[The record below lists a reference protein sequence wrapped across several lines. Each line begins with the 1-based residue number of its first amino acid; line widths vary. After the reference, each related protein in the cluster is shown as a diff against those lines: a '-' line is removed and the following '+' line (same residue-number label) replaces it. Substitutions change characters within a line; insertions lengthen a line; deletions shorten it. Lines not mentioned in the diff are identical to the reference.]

1 MKGIIDSTLREG
13 EQAANVYFDLTEKLR
28 IIDLLIKVG
37 IDEIELGIAVQNP
50 ETRELI
56 KQARKLAGCPKLA
69 LWCRCLPGD
78 IEETLALS
86 PDVLALSIPVSDIH
100 IEHKLGQDRR
110 WVMTKARKSIRQA
123 KDKSHC
129 YLSLGLED
137 ASRAEPDFVEEISC
151 LAVEEGVNRIRFADT
166 LGIMDPV
173 SMFRVVT
180 RLRKR
185 FDVDIGV
192 HTHNDFGMATANAI
206 AALKAGADFA
216 DVTVSGLGERAGNA
230 ALEEVVAFL
239 IKRSKM
245 SQYKLKY
252 LPQIAHYVAQA
263 ARIPLSP
270 RSPVVGED
278 IFTCE
283 SGIHIDGI
291 IKNPSNYEPFDPAE
305 VSMRRKFLIGK
316 KTGRSALRHK
326 LKSLRT
332 NTEDRVLEE
341 LLRKVKIES
350 SRLKTSFTDEEL
362 LRCASTLSLK
372 PSLFKFL

>member
-13 EQAANVYFDLTEKLR
+13 EQTAHVYFDLTEKLR

-37 IDEIELGIAVQNP
+37 VDEIELGIAVQNP
-50 ETRELI
+50 EIDDLI
-56 KQARKLAGCPKLA
+56 KQAGKLAGCPKLA
-69 LWCRCLPGD
+69 LWCRCLPKD

-100 IEHKLGQDRR
+100 IKHKLGQDRR
-110 WVMTKARKSIRQA
+110 WVMTRTRESIRQA
-123 KDKSHC
+123 RDRSSC
-129 YLSLGLED
+129 YISLGLED
-137 ASRAEPDFVEEISC
+137 ASRAEPDFVEKISC
-151 LAVEEGVNRIRFADT
+151 IAVEEGANRIRFADT

-173 SMFRVVT
+173 SMFRIIT
-180 RLRKR
+180 RLKTR
-185 FDVDIGV
+185 FSIDIGV
-192 HTHNDFGMATANAI
+192 HTHNDFGMATANAV

-216 DVTVSGLGERAGNA
+216 DVTVNGLGERAGNA
-230 ALEEVVAFL
+230 VLEEVVAFL
-239 IKRSKM
+239 VKRSSL

-263 ARIPLSP
+263 ARIPLSH

-326 LKSLRT
+326 LRSLGI
-332 NTEDRVLEE
+332 NTEDYIPEE

-350 SRLKTSFTDEEL
+350 SRLKRNFTDVEL
-362 LRCASTLSLK
+362 LRCASMLS
-372 PSLFKFL
+372 P

>member
-13 EQAANVYFDLTEKLR
+13 EQAANVYFDLAEKLH

-50 ETRELI
+50 EIDDLI
-56 KQARKLAGCPKLA
+56 KEARKLAGCPKLA

-110 WVMTKARKSIRQA
+110 WVMTRARESIRQA
-123 KDKSHC
+123 RDKSSC

-137 ASRAEPDFVEEISC
+137 ASRAEPGFVEEISS
-151 LAVEEGVNRIRFADT
+151 LAVEEGANRIRFADT
-166 LGIMDPV
+166 LGIMDPI
-173 SMFRVVT
+173 SMFGIIT
-180 RLRKR
+180 KLRKK
-185 FDVDIGV
+185 FGIDIGV
-192 HTHNDFGMATANAI
+192 HTHNDFGMATANAV

-239 IKRSKM
+239 VKRSNVP
-245 SQYKLKY
+245 QYNLKY
-252 LPQIAHYVAQA
+252 LPQLAHYVAQA

-270 RSPVVGED
+270 RRPVVGED

-291 IKNPSNYEPFDPAE
+291 IKNPSNYEPFDPVE

-316 KTGRSALRHK
+316 KTGRNALRYK
-326 LKSLRT
+326 LRSLKT
-332 NTEDRVLEE
+332 NTEDRLLEK
-341 LLRKVKIES
+341 LLMKVKIES
-350 SRLKTSFTDEEL
+350 SRLKKSFTDEEL
-362 LRCASTLSLK
+362 LRFCSIRSEAIS
-372 PSLFKFL
+372 P

>member
-37 IDEIELGIAVQNP
+37 VDEIELGIAVQNP

-56 KQARKLAGCPKLA
+56 KQAGKLAGCPKLA

-100 IEHKLGQDRR
+100 IKHKLGQDRK
-110 WVMTKARKSIRQA
+110 WVMTRARESIRQA
-123 KDKSHC
+123 RDKSSC

-137 ASRAEPDFVEEISC
+137 ASRSDPDFVEEIFS
-151 LAVEEGVNRIRFADT
+151 LAVAEGTDRIRFADT
-166 LGIMDPV
+166 VGIMDPI
-173 SMFRVVT
+173 SMFGVIT
-180 RLRKR
+180 KLRKK
-185 FDVDIGV
+185 FSVDIGV
-192 HTHNDFGMATANAI
+192 HTHNDFGMATANAV

-230 ALEEVVAFL
+230 ALEEVIAFL
-239 IKRSKM
+239 VKRSNAP
-245 SQYKLKY
+245 QYKLKY
-252 LPQIAHYVAQA
+252 LPQLAHYVARA

-270 RSPVVGED
+270 KRPVVGED

-283 SGIHIDGI
+283 SGIHVDGI

-332 NTEDRVLEE
+332 NTEDRVLEK
-341 LLRKVKIES
+341 LLMKVKNES
-350 SRLKTSFTDEEL
+350 SRLKTSFSDEEL
-362 LRCASTLSLK
+362 LRCASMLS
-372 PSLFKFL
+372 P

>member
-56 KQARKLAGCPKLA
+56 KQAGKLAGCPKLA

-110 WVMTKARKSIRQA
+110 WVMTRALESIRQA

-137 ASRAEPDFVEEISC
+137 ASRADPDFVEKISC

-180 RLRKR
+180 KLRKQ
-185 FDVDIGV
+185 FSIDIGV
-192 HTHNDFGMATANAI
+192 HTHNDFGMATANAV
-206 AALKAGADFA
+206 AALKAGVDFA

-239 IKRSKM
+239 VKRSNAP
-245 SQYKLKY
+245 QYKLKY

-263 ARIPLSP
+263 AHILLSP
-270 RSPVVGED
+270 RRPVVGED

-283 SGIHIDGI
+283 SGIHIDGL

-305 VSMRRKFLIGK
+305 VSLMRKIIIGK
-316 KTGRSALRHK
+316 KAGKNALRHK
-326 LKSLRT
+326 LSSLGL
-332 NTEDRVLEE
+332 RVEENHLTGLLTKIKKESFRLKMGFTDNE
-341 LLRKVKIES
+341 LLRFCS
-350 SRLKTSFTDEEL
+350 SEK
-362 LRCASTLSLK
+362 
-372 PSLFKFL
+372 

>member
-1 MKGIIDSTLREG
+1 MLKKDVTIMKGIIDSTLREG
-13 EQAANVYFDLTEKLR
+13 EQAANVYFDLTEKLC

-37 IDEIELGIAVQNP
+37 IDEIELGIAVQNS
-50 ETRELI
+50 EIRELI
-56 KQARKLAGCPKLA
+56 KQAGQLAGCPKLA

-110 WVMTKARKSIRQA
+110 WVMTRARESIRQA
-123 KDKSHC
+123 RDKSSC

-137 ASRAEPDFVEEISC
+137 ASRADPDFVEKMFS
-151 LAVEEGVNRIRFADT
+151 LAVAEGANRIRFADT

-173 SMFRVVT
+173 SMFRVIT
-180 RLRKR
+180 RLKTR
-185 FDVDIGV
+185 FSIDIGV
-192 HTHNDFGMATANAI
+192 HTHNDFGMATANAV

-216 DVTVSGLGERAGNA
+216 DVTVNGFGERAGNA

-239 IKRSKM
+239 VKRSNAP
-245 SQYKLKY
+245 QYKIKY

-270 RSPVVGED
+270 RRPVVGED

-291 IKNPSNYEPFDPAE
+291 IKNPSNYEPFDPEE

-316 KTGRSALRHK
+316 KAGRSALRHK
-326 LKSLRT
+326 LNDLGLRVEENHLTGLLTRLRKKSFRLKMGFT
-332 NTEDRVLEE
+332 DNE
-341 LLRKVKIES
+341 LLRFCS
-350 SRLKTSFTDEEL
+350 SEK
-362 LRCASTLSLK
+362 
-372 PSLFKFL
+372 